1 MHPFAEGVIDMVAVT
16 GTFKALVAVNA
27 GTSPVPFAP
36 KPIDVLLFVQVKVTP
51 EGVPLTGVRGTVA
64 LAQYAWLPIAE
75 TEGVELILT
84 VTF

>member
-1 MHPFAEGVIDMVAVT
+1 MLMVAVM
-16 GTFKALVAVNA
+16 GSDVVLIAVNE
-27 GTSPVPFAP
+27 GILPVPPEAR
-36 KPIDVLLFVQVKVTP
+36 PIAVLLFVQVKVAP
-51 EGVPLTGVRGTVA
+51 DGVPLTEVRGTVA